1 MKGAHPLVGLLK
13 GENEGV
19 HVSQVIFE
27 KIHQLVDIGLL
38 KLTIVVYHSI
48 KVVMIVHPN
57 NQRNYSITIKY
68 SMKWLCYCR

>member
-38 KLTIVVYHSI
+38 KLKMAIILPRGQWYAPSAVINDAWY
-48 KVVMIVHPN
+48 
-57 NQRNYSITIKY
+57 
-68 SMKWLCYCR
+68 